1 MKSDFFIAVTQLAA
15 ERGLPRDT
23 VLGVVEAALVSAYR
37 KEGVGAGHDLSVRL
51 DPGDGEVSVFI
62 LKRVVKTAAAIEDD
76 RREITLREAKKVKSD
91 AAVDDVIE
99 IIADFATAG
108 RIAAQTAKQVV
119 LQRLRE
125 AERELVLSEYT
136 NRVGEIIA
144 GRIERVE
151 PHQVV
156 VNLGRADALMPRDE
170 GVPSERY
177 RPNTTLQFYLAEVA
191 ESSRGPELILS
202 RAHRN
207 LVRRLFEREVPEV
220 FKGVVEIKAIA
231 REPGSRT
238 KVAVVARQE
247 GVDPVGSCVGLRG
260 FRIQNIVNELQ
271 GEKID
276 VLPFSDDMHDF
287 LANALSPAQVVKVE
301 LEQEDRAA
309 MVVVP
314 DRHLSLAIGREGQNA
329 RLAAKLT
336 GWRIDIRSESEFE
349 LIEEEAAAAAAVAEA
364 AAAEAAASAVADA
377 GAILEAERAAAAET
391 VAAERAVV
399 EAEAVP
405 ELGEAEATE
414 EAEEAVVAEAAADA
428 AAVAE
433 EEAEVAE
440 PVAELVEEAA
450 AEAVVEEA
458 EVTEAAAEAAEAME
472 DAPEPAVVIDEDA
485 EIEELLRLEAE
496 EAAEAALEEREP
508 EPVGISVD
516 DESIWVLPDA
526 VRSPSVLRFAEDIM
540 PAERG
545 RTRNDRDRRA
555 DPNAAQTPDNR
566 PRAKRGK
573 RSR

>member
-51 DPGDGEVSVFI
+51 DPGDGEVSVYI

-76 RREITLREAKKVKSD
+76 RREITLREAKKLQSEV
-91 AAVDDVIE
+91 AVDDVIE
-99 IIADFATAG
+99 IVADFASAG

-125 AERELVLSEYT
+125 AERELVLAEYT
-136 NRVGEIIA
+136 SRVGEIIA

-156 VNLGRADALMPRDE
+156 VNLGRADALMPRE
-170 GVPSERY
+170 EEVPNERY

-220 FKGVVEIKAIA
+220 YKGVVEIKAIA

-276 VLPFSDDMHDF
+276 VLPYSDDVRDF
-287 LANALSPAQVVKVE
+287 LANALSPAQVTKVE
-301 LEQEDRAA
+301 LEPDGKSALI
-309 MVVVP
+309 VVP

-349 LIEEEAAAAAAVAEA
+349 LQVESAAEAAQAEAEA
-364 AAAEAAASAVADA
+364 AAAEAE
-377 GAILEAERAAAAET
+377 AILEADRAAAVATVEAET
-391 VAAERAVV
+391 AEAAAVETV
-399 EAEAVP
+399 EAEAEESEEAP
-405 ELGEAEATE
+405 EVATPVAEAV
-414 EAEEAVVAEAAADA
+414 EEAV
-428 AAVAE
+428 
-433 EEAEVAE
+433 
-440 PVAELVEEAA
+440 
-450 AEAVVEEA
+450 AVVEEA
-458 EVTEAAAEAAEAME
+458 VAVVEEAVAEAPEEPE
-472 DAPEPAVVIDEDA
+472 DVMHDDPEL
-485 EIEELLRLEAE
+485 EELLRQEAE
-496 EAAEAALEEREP
+496 DAQVEAALEELHP
-508 EPVGISVD
+508 EPAGISVD
-516 DESIWVLPDA
+516 DDSIWVIPET
-526 VRSPSVLRFAEDIM
+526 VRGPSVLRFAEDIL
-540 PAERG
+540 PSERG
-545 RTRNDRDRRA
+545 RTRVERTPRP
-555 DPNAAQTPDNR
+555 DPNAGAVPDDR
-566 PRAKRGK
+566 PRAKKGK

>member
-62 LKRVVKTAAAIEDD
+62 LKRVVKTAAEIEDD
-76 RREITLREAKKVKSD
+76 RREITLREAKKIQSD

-99 IIADFATAG
+99 IMADFATAG

-136 NRVGEIIA
+136 SRVGEIIA

-220 FKGVVEIKAIA
+220 YKGVVEIKAIA

-238 KVAVVARQE
+238 KVAVSARQE

-287 LANALSPAQVVKVE
+287 LANALSPAQVVKVD
-301 LEQEDRAA
+301 LEQNEKSA

-336 GWRIDIRSESEFE
+336 GWRIDIRSESEFQV
-349 LIEEEAAAAAAVAEA
+349 IEEEASTAAAEA
-364 AAAEAAASAVADA
+364 AAAEAV
-377 GAILEAERAAAAET
+377 AILEADRATAAET
-391 VAAERAVV
+391 VAAERAA
-399 EAEAVP
+399 AEADASAV
-405 ELGEAEATE
+405 A
-414 EAEEAVVAEAAADA
+414 EAEEAAANSTADA
-428 AAVAE
+428 VEA
-433 EEAEVAE
+433 AEVAE
-440 PVAELVEEAA
+440 PVAELTEEDAT
-450 AEAVVEEA
+450 EAVA
-458 EVTEAAAEAAEAME
+458 EVTEAAEATAMLE
-472 DAPEPAVVIDEDA
+472 VAPEPAVTVDEDT
-485 EIEELLRLEAE
+485 EIEEILRLEAE
-496 EAAEAALEEREP
+496 ETAAQEEREP
-508 EPVGISVD
+508 EPVGISAD
-516 DESIWVLPDA
+516 DESIWVMPDA

-545 RTRNDRDRRA
+545 RARTDRDRRA
-555 DPNAAQTPDNR
+555 DPNAAQPADNR

>member
-62 LKRVVKTAAAIEDD
+62 LKRVVKTAAEIEDD
-76 RREITLREAKKVKSD
+76 RREITQREAKKIKSD

-220 FKGVVEIKAIA
+220 YKGVVEIKAIA

-276 VLPFSDDMHDF
+276 VLPFSDDMEDF

-301 LEQEDRAA
+301 LEQDEKSA

-336 GWRIDIRSESEFE
+336 GWRIDIRSESEFHV
-349 LIEEEAAAAAAVAEA
+349 IEEEAAAAAEAAVAEA
-364 AAAEAAASAVADA
+364 EAVAAEAAASAVADA
-377 GAILEAERAAAAET
+377 GAILEADRAAAAET
-391 VAAERAVV
+391 VAAERAAAEV
-399 EAEAVP
+399 ED
-405 ELGEAEATE
+405 
-414 EAEEAVVAEAAADA
+414 AAADA
-428 AAVAE
+428 ETVEVEAAAEAE
-433 EEAEVAE
+433 EPAETAEVTE

-450 AEAVVEEA
+450 VETV
-458 EVTEAAAEAAEAME
+458 EVAQATEESEEM
-472 DAPEPAVVIDEDA
+472 PEPAVVVDEDA
-485 EIEELLRLEAE
+485 ELEELLRLEAE
-496 EAAEAALEEREP
+496 EAAEAELEEREP

-516 DESIWVLPDA
+516 DESIWVLPDT

-540 PAERG
+540 PSERG
-545 RTRNDRDRRA
+545 RTRNDRDRRP
-555 DPNAAQTPDNR
+555 DPNAAQPPDNR

>member
-51 DPGDGEVSVFI
+51 DPGDGEVSVYI
-62 LKRVVKTAAAIEDD
+62 LKRVVKTAAEIEDD
-76 RREITLREAKKVKSD
+76 RREITLREAKKLKPEVE
-91 AAVDDVIE
+91 VDDVVE
-99 IIADFATAG
+99 IVADFASAG

-125 AERELVLSEYT
+125 AERELVLAEYT
-136 NRVGEIIA
+136 SRVGEIIA

-156 VNLGRADALMPRDE
+156 VNLGRADALMPRE
-170 GVPSERY
+170 EEVPNERY

-191 ESSRGPELILS
+191 ESNRGPELILS
-202 RAHRN
+202 RAHKN

-220 FKGVVEIKAIA
+220 YKGVVEIKAIA

-276 VLPFSDDMHDF
+276 VLPYSDDIRDF

-301 LEQEDRAA
+301 LEQDGKSALI
-309 MVVVP
+309 VVP

-349 LIEEEAAAAAAVAEA
+349 LAAESAAAAAQSA
-364 AAAEAAASAVADA
+364 AAQRLRPSSRRTARRPSQRSKQRQRKPPLPA
-377 GAILEAERAAAAET
+377 T
-391 VAAERAVV
+391 VEVQ
-399 EAEAVP
+399 
-405 ELGEAEATE
+405 
-414 EAEEAVVAEAAADA
+414 EAEEAPA
-428 AAVAE
+428 
-433 EEAEVAE
+433 VAE
-440 PVAELVEEAA
+440 PVAEAVEEAV
-450 AEAVVEEA
+450 AVVEVQETVE
-458 EVTEAAAEAAEAME
+458 EVVE
-472 DAPEPAVVIDEDA
+472 EPATTINADA
-485 EIEELLRLEAE
+485 ELEELLRQEAE
-496 EAAEAALEEREP
+496 EAEADDALEERQP
-508 EPVGISVD
+508 EPAGISVD
-516 DESIWVLPDA
+516 DESIWVIPEA

-540 PAERG
+540 PSERG
-545 RTRNDRDRRA
+545 RARVERDRRP
-555 DPNAAQTPDNR
+555 DPNAAASALPDNR
-566 PRAKRGK
+566 PKAKKGK
-573 RSR
+573 RAR

>member
-51 DPGDGEVSVFI
+51 DPGDGEVSVYI
-62 LKRVVKTAAAIEDD
+62 LKRVVKTAAEIEDD
-76 RREITLREAKKVKSD
+76 RREITLREAKKLKPDV
-91 AAVDDVIE
+91 AVEDVIE
-99 IIADFATAG
+99 IAADFATAG

-125 AERELVLSEYT
+125 AERELVLAEYT
-136 NRVGEIIA
+136 SRVGEIIA

-170 GVPSERY
+170 EVPSERY

-276 VLPFSDDMHDF
+276 VLPYSDDMRDF
-287 LANALSPAQVVKVE
+287 LANALSPAQVIKVE
-301 LEQEDRAA
+301 LEQQEKSALI
-309 MVVVP
+309 VVP

-336 GWRIDIRSESEFE
+336 GWRIDIRSESEFA
-349 LIEEEAAAAAAVAEA
+349 LAAEAAEAEAVAAAEA
-364 AAAEAAASAVADA
+364 AAAEAV
-377 GAILEAERAAAAET
+377 AILEADLPAA
-391 VAAERAVV
+391 VAIV
-399 EAEAVP
+399 EAEN
-405 ELGEAEATE
+405 
-414 EAEEAVVAEAAADA
+414 AEAATA
-428 AAVAE
+428 AEVAE
-433 EEAEVAE
+433 EEEVTAEAEAEAPVAEVVEE
-440 PVAELVEEAA
+440 PVAEVEAAVEVAPEPEPVVLIDEDAELAELLRQEAEEAA
-450 AEAVVEEA
+450 AEAE
-458 EVTEAAAEAAEAME
+458 
-472 DAPEPAVVIDEDA
+472 
-485 EIEELLRLEAE
+485 
-496 EAAEAALEEREP
+496 LEEREP
-508 EPVGISVD
+508 EPAGISVD
-516 DESIWVLPDA
+516 DDSIWVLPETI
-526 VRSPSVLRFAEDIM
+526 RSPSVLRFAEDIM

-545 RTRNDRDRRA
+545 RARAERDRRP
-555 DPNAAQTPDNR
+555 DPNAAPAAPDNR
-566 PRAKRGK
+566 PRAKKGK

>member
-51 DPGDGEVSVFI
+51 DPGDGEVSVYI
-62 LKRVVKTAAAIEDD
+62 LKRVVKTAAEIEDD
-76 RREITLREAKKVKSD
+76 RREITLREAKKLKPEVE
-91 AAVDDVIE
+91 VDDVVE
-99 IIADFATAG
+99 IVADFASAG

-125 AERELVLSEYT
+125 AERELVLAEYT
-136 NRVGEIIA
+136 SRVGEIIA

-156 VNLGRADALMPRDE
+156 VNLGRADALMPRE
-170 GVPSERY
+170 EEVPNERY

-191 ESSRGPELILS
+191 ESNRGPELILS
-202 RAHRN
+202 RAHKN

-220 FKGVVEIKAIA
+220 YKGVVEIKAIA

-276 VLPFSDDMHDF
+276 VLPYSDDIRDF

-301 LEQEDRAA
+301 LEQDGKSALI
-309 MVVVP
+309 VVP

-349 LIEEEAAAAAAVAEA
+349 LAAESAAAAAQS
-364 AAAEAAASAVADA
+364 AAAEAQAILEADRASAVA
-377 GAILEAERAAAAET
+377 T
-391 VAAERAVV
+391 V
-399 EAEAVP
+399 EAET
-405 ELGEAEATE
+405 AEAAVAGTVE
-414 EAEEAVVAEAAADA
+414 VQEAEEAPA
-428 AAVAE
+428 
-433 EEAEVAE
+433 VAE
-440 PVAELVEEAA
+440 PVAEAVEEVV
-450 AEAVVEEA
+450 AVVEV
-458 EVTEAAAEAAEAME
+458 EVEETVEEVVE
-472 DAPEPAVVIDEDA
+472 EPATTINADA
-485 EIEELLRLEAE
+485 ELEELLRQEAE
-496 EAAEAALEEREP
+496 EAEADDALEERQP
-508 EPVGISVD
+508 EPAGISVD
-516 DESIWVLPDA
+516 DESIWVIPEA

-540 PAERG
+540 PSERG
-545 RTRNDRDRRA
+545 RARVERDRRP
-555 DPNAAQTPDNR
+555 DPNAAASALPDNR
-566 PRAKRGK
+566 PKAKRGK
-573 RSR
+573 RAR

>member
-51 DPGDGEVSVFI
+51 DPGDGEVSVYI
-62 LKRVVKTAAAIEDD
+62 LKRVVKTAAEVEDD
-76 RREITLREAKKVKSD
+76 RREITLREAKKLQSEV
-91 AAVDDVIE
+91 AVDDVIE
-99 IIADFATAG
+99 IVADFASAG

-125 AERELVLSEYT
+125 AERELVLAEYT
-136 NRVGEIIA
+136 SRVGEIIA

-156 VNLGRADALMPRDE
+156 VNLGRADALMPRE
-170 GVPSERY
+170 EEVPNERY

-220 FKGVVEIKAIA
+220 YKGVVEIKAIA

-276 VLPFSDDMHDF
+276 VLPYSDDVRDF
-287 LANALSPAQVVKVE
+287 LANALSPAQVTKVE
-301 LEQEDRAA
+301 LEPDGKSALI
-309 MVVVP
+309 VVP

-349 LIEEEAAAAAAVAEA
+349 LQAESAAEAAQAEAEA
-364 AAAEAAASAVADA
+364 AAAEAE
-377 GAILEAERAAAAET
+377 AILEADRAAAVATVEAET
-391 VAAERAVV
+391 AEAAAVETV
-399 EAEAVP
+399 EAEAEESEEAP
-405 ELGEAEATE
+405 EVATPVAEAV
-414 EAEEAVVAEAAADA
+414 EEAV
-428 AAVAE
+428 
-433 EEAEVAE
+433 
-440 PVAELVEEAA
+440 
-450 AEAVVEEA
+450 AVVEEA
-458 EVTEAAAEAAEAME
+458 VAVVEEVVAEAPEEPE
-472 DAPEPAVVIDEDA
+472 DVIHDDPEL
-485 EIEELLRLEAE
+485 EELLRQEAE
-496 EAAEAALEEREP
+496 DAQVEAALEELHP
-508 EPVGISVD
+508 EPAGISVD
-516 DESIWVLPDA
+516 DDSIWVIPET
-526 VRSPSVLRFAEDIM
+526 VRGPSVLRFAEDIL
-540 PAERG
+540 PSERG
-545 RTRNDRDRRA
+545 RTRVERTPRP
-555 DPNAAQTPDNR
+555 DPNAGAVPDDR
-566 PRAKRGK
+566 PRAKKGK

>member
-51 DPGDGEVSVFI
+51 DPGDGEVSVYI

-76 RREITLREAKKVKSD
+76 RREITLREAKKLQSD
-91 AAVDDVIE
+91 VAVDDVIE
-99 IIADFATAG
+99 IVADFASAG

-125 AERELVLSEYT
+125 AERELVLAEYT
-136 NRVGEIIA
+136 SRVGEIIA

-156 VNLGRADALMPRDE
+156 VNLGRADALMPRE
-170 GVPSERY
+170 EEVPNERY

-220 FKGVVEIKAIA
+220 YKGVVEIKAIA

-276 VLPFSDDMHDF
+276 VLPYSDDVRDF
-287 LANALSPAQVVKVE
+287 LANALSPAQVTKVE
-301 LEQEDRAA
+301 LEPDGKSALI
-309 MVVVP
+309 VVP

-349 LIEEEAAAAAAVAEA
+349 LQAESAAEAAQAEAEA
-364 AAAEAAASAVADA
+364 AAAEAE
-377 GAILEAERAAAAET
+377 AILEADRAAAVATVEAEMAE
-391 VAAERAVV
+391 AAAVETV
-399 EAEAVP
+399 EAEAGESEEAP
-405 ELGEAEATE
+405 EVATPVAEAV
-414 EAEEAVVAEAAADA
+414 EEAV
-428 AAVAE
+428 
-433 EEAEVAE
+433 
-440 PVAELVEEAA
+440 
-450 AEAVVEEA
+450 AVVEEA
-458 EVTEAAAEAAEAME
+458 VAVVEEVVAV
-472 DAPEPAVVIDEDA
+472 APEEPEEVIHDDPEL
-485 EIEELLRLEAE
+485 EELLRLEAE
-496 EAAEAALEEREP
+496 DAQVEAALEELHP
-508 EPVGISVD
+508 EPAGISVD
-516 DESIWVLPDA
+516 DDSIWVIPET
-526 VRSPSVLRFAEDIM
+526 VRGPSVLRFAEDIL
-540 PAERG
+540 PSERG
-545 RTRNDRDRRA
+545 RARIERTPRP
-555 DPNAAQTPDNR
+555 DPNAGPVPDDR
-566 PRAKRGK
+566 PRAKKGK

>member
-51 DPGDGEVSVFI
+51 DPGDGEVSVYI
-62 LKRVVKTAAAIEDD
+62 LKRVVKTAAEIEDD
-76 RREITLREAKKVKSD
+76 RREITLREAKKLQSEV
-91 AAVDDVIE
+91 AVDDVIE
-99 IIADFATAG
+99 ISADFASAG

-125 AERELVLSEYT
+125 AERELVLAEYT
-136 NRVGEIIA
+136 SRVGEIIA

-156 VNLGRADALMPRDE
+156 VNLGRADALMPRE
-170 GVPSERY
+170 EEVPSERY

-220 FKGVVEIKAIA
+220 YKGVVEIKAIA

-276 VLPFSDDMHDF
+276 VLPYSEDMRDF

-301 LEQEDRAA
+301 LHLEERSALI
-309 MVVVP
+309 VVP

-336 GWRIDIRSESEFE
+336 GWRIDIRSESESQ
-349 LIEEEAAAAAAVAEA
+349 LAEEQAAMVAEAEASAAAEA
-364 AAAEAAASAVADA
+364 AAAEAE
-377 GAILEAERAAAAET
+377 AILEAGLAAAVET
-391 VAAERAVV
+391 VAAETAP
-399 EAEAVP
+399 AETAP
-405 ELGEAEATE
+405 AAEVTV
-414 EAEEAVVAEAAADA
+414 AEEA
-428 AAVAE
+428 AVE
-433 EEAEVAE
+433 TEVAE
-440 PVAELVEEAA
+440 PVAE
-450 AEAVVEEA
+450 VVEEA
-458 EVTEAAAEAAEAME
+458 VAVAEAEEAVAVEEAEQLV
-472 DAPEPAVVIDEDA
+472 PEVFVDQDTELD
-485 EIEELLRLEAE
+485 ELLRLEAE
-496 EAAEAALEEREP
+496 EAAAEAALEERQP
-508 EPVGISVD
+508 EPAGISVD
-516 DESIWVLPDA
+516 DDSIWVLPETI
-526 VRSPSVLRFAEDIM
+526 RSPSVLRFAEDIM
-540 PAERG
+540 PSERG
-545 RTRNDRDRRA
+545 RARAERDRRP
-555 DPNAAQTPDNR
+555 DPAAPVAPDDR
-566 PRAKRGK
+566 PRAKKGK

>member
-51 DPGDGEVSVFI
+51 DPGDGEVSVYI
-62 LKRVVKTAAAIEDD
+62 LKRVVKTAAEVEDD
-76 RREITLREAKKVKSD
+76 RREITLREAKKLQSD
-91 AAVDDVIE
+91 VAVDDVIE
-99 IIADFATAG
+99 IVADFASAG

-125 AERELVLSEYT
+125 AERELVLAEYT
-136 NRVGEIIA
+136 SRVGEIIA

-156 VNLGRADALMPRDE
+156 VNLGRADALMPRE
-170 GVPSERY
+170 EEVPNERY

-220 FKGVVEIKAIA
+220 YKGVVEIKAIA

-276 VLPFSDDMHDF
+276 VLPYSDDVRDF
-287 LANALSPAQVVKVE
+287 LANALSPAQVTKVE
-301 LEQEDRAA
+301 LEPDGKSALI
-309 MVVVP
+309 VVP

-349 LIEEEAAAAAAVAEA
+349 LQAESAAEAAQAEAEAEAAAAAAEAE
-364 AAAEAAASAVADA
+364 
-377 GAILEAERAAAAET
+377 AILEADR
-391 VAAERAVV
+391 
-399 EAEAVP
+399 
-405 ELGEAEATE
+405 
-414 EAEEAVVAEAAADA
+414 A
-428 AAVAE
+428 AAVATVE
-433 EEAEVAE
+433 AETAEAASVETVEAAAGESEEAPEVAT
-440 PVAELVEEAA
+440 PVAEAVEEAV
-450 AEAVVEEA
+450 AVVEEA
-458 EVTEAAAEAAEAME
+458 VAVVEEAVAVVEEVVAEA
-472 DAPEPAVVIDEDA
+472 PEEPEEVIHDDPEL
-485 EIEELLRLEAE
+485 EELLRLEAE
-496 EAAEAALEEREP
+496 DAQVEAALEELHP
-508 EPVGISVD
+508 EPAGVSVD
-516 DESIWVLPDA
+516 DDSIWVIPET
-526 VRSPSVLRFAEDIM
+526 VRGPSVLRFAEDIL
-540 PAERG
+540 PSERG
-545 RTRNDRDRRA
+545 RARVERTPRP
-555 DPNAAQTPDNR
+555 DPNAGAVPDDR
-566 PRAKRGK
+566 PRAKKGK

>member
-51 DPGDGEVSVFI
+51 DPGDGEVSVYI
-62 LKRVVKTAAAIEDD
+62 LKRVVKTAAEVEDD
-76 RREITLREAKKVKSD
+76 RREITLREAKKLQSEV
-91 AAVDDVIE
+91 AVDDVIE
-99 IIADFATAG
+99 IVADFASAG

-125 AERELVLSEYT
+125 AERELVLAEYT
-136 NRVGEIIA
+136 SRVGEIIA

-156 VNLGRADALMPRDE
+156 VNLGRADALMPRE
-170 GVPSERY
+170 EEVPNERY

-220 FKGVVEIKAIA
+220 YKGVVEIKAIA

-276 VLPFSDDMHDF
+276 VLPYSDDVRDF
-287 LANALSPAQVVKVE
+287 LANALSPAQVTKVE
-301 LEQEDRAA
+301 LEPDGKSALI
-309 MVVVP
+309 VVP

-349 LIEEEAAAAAAVAEA
+349 LQAESAAEAAQAEAEA
-364 AAAEAAASAVADA
+364 AAAEAE
-377 GAILEAERAAAAET
+377 AILEADRAAAVATVEAEMAE
-391 VAAERAVV
+391 AAAVETV
-399 EAEAVP
+399 EAEA
-405 ELGEAEATE
+405 GESE
-414 EAEEAVVAEAAADA
+414 EAPEVATPVAEA
-428 AAVAE
+428 
-433 EEAEVAE
+433 
-440 PVAELVEEAA
+440 VEEVV
-450 AEAVVEEA
+450 AVVEEA
-458 EVTEAAAEAAEAME
+458 VAVVEEVVAV
-472 DAPEPAVVIDEDA
+472 APEEPEEVIHDDPEL
-485 EIEELLRLEAE
+485 EELLRLEAE
-496 EAAEAALEEREP
+496 DAQVEAALEELHP
-508 EPVGISVD
+508 EPAGISVD
-516 DESIWVLPDA
+516 DDSIWVIPET
-526 VRSPSVLRFAEDIM
+526 VRGPSVLRFAEDIL
-540 PAERG
+540 PSERG
-545 RTRNDRDRRA
+545 RARVERTPRP
-555 DPNAAQTPDNR
+555 DPNAGAVPDDR
-566 PRAKRGK
+566 PRAKKGK